1 MIMILTIITITI
13 ITIITTEII
22 RITEITEITTD
33 SFASLKKG
41 CPKVLAALFA
51 LIYNVW

>member
-13 ITIITTEII
+13 ITIEII